1 MGFPDGS
8 VGKGS
13 ACNEGDPGSIPGSVR
28 STGEG
33 MSYTLQ
39 CSWASLVA
47 QLIKNPWTSPRGRTE
62 SDATERRAPSL
73 DAPGEWVWPLRSPR
87 EEATSSC
94 SSSTDSES
102 C

>member
-47 QLIKNPWTSPRGRTE
+47 QLMKNQSAYNAGDLGLMCWENPLEKGKLPTPVFW
-62 SDATERRAPSL
+62 
-73 DAPGEWVWPLRSPR
+73 PG
-87 EEATSSC
+87 
-94 SSSTDSES
+94 
-102 C
+102 